1 MNFGSRLKMKSS
13 FIDRRINKM
22 EKKFITILIISI
34 LFSLIIAAPA
44 LAFDVS
50 TDSAILLELE
60 TGQVLFEKNADRVL
74 PPASITKIMPLLIAM
89 EKLEEGSIS
98 LDDVVTISRYAESM
112 GGSQIFLAA
121 NTQVKLNKLLK
132 AVTIASG
139 NDASV
144 AVGEYIAG
152 TYSNFVAMMNE
163 KAEELGMNST
173 NFSNSTGLPDPNH
186 YSTARDISIMA
197 KELSKYPQVL
207 EWASIWTETIDL
219 PGRQAMLVNTNS
231 LINKYPSMDGLKTG
245 HTQEAGFC
253 LAATAKK
260 GDTRLISV
268 VLQGESLNERE
279 EATTRLLDYGFNAFS
294 KQKIAVKGDQIQ
306 NIPIVE
312 SEDKVAVGEIAK
324 DLYVMVKK
332 GQEKEISQEVEV
344 KDSLTAPIAKGEL
357 LGNLTVYNGEE
368 VISTVNV
375 VAAEDIE
382 RANIIVRLWRKIFN

>member
-1 MNFGSRLKMKSS
+1 
-13 FIDRRINKM
+13 M